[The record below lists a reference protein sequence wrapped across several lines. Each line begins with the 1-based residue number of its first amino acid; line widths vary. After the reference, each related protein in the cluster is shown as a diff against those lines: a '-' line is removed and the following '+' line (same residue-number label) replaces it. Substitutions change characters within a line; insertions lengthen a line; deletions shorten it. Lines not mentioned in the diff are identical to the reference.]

1 MNWVLLRGLG
11 REKRHWLQ
19 FPQMLKG
26 KILCLDLPGIG
37 DEDAATAPLTIAAH
51 TDFLRDRFFEKRKA
65 DGPWGLLGISLGGMI
80 ALDWANR
87 YPDDFQKLVLINT
100 STKDLS
106 PLIQRLSV
114 FSFYCLT
121 RALAARDLRAREKA
135 VLKMVSNIKEKDP
148 ETLDQLTAIVET
160 KPISIANVS
169 KQIVAATQ
177 FTCPSSVSA
186 STLILASMK
195 DRMVDVRCSKA
206 LAERLHAQ
214 IKFHPTAGHDLTLD
228 DPSWVAERVNEF
240 AAPAEEAPQP
250 SASS

>member
-19 FPQMLKG
+19 FPQMLNG
-26 KILCLDLPGIG
+26 QVLCLDLPGIG
-37 DEDAATAPLTIAAH
+37 DEDTASTPLTIAGH
-51 TDFLRDRFFEKRKA
+51 TDFLRDRFFEKRKS

-80 ALDWANR
+80 ALDWAHR

-100 STKDLS
+100 SAKDLS

-121 RALAARDLRAREKA
+121 RALATRELREREKA
-135 VLKMVSNIKEKDP
+135 VLKMVSNLKEKDS
-148 ETLDQLTAIVET
+148 ETLDQLTAIVQS

-169 KQIVAATQ
+169 KQIVAAGQ
-177 FTCPSSVSA
+177 FTSPSSVHA
-186 STLILASMK
+186 ATLILASMK

-206 LAERLHAQ
+206 LADRLHAQ

-228 DPSWVAERVNEF
+228 DPQWVADRVNEF
-240 AAPAEEAPQP
+240 ATTSEDTS
-250 SASS
+250 SATPTV